1 MEKGGTLLR
10 KMTLH
15 DAVLFGVGSAI
26 GSGILFAAAGGTE
39 YAGGAVVFSWIV
51 AAVLIAIVTI
61 PYAEISS
68 MAPRAGISA
77 RISYYA
83 FGEYGGFMGGWGLL
97 VWTVMIPP
105 IEAIAVSTYAAYY
118 VPSLFN
124 LKTGVLTTEGVLL
137 SIGLTVLFA
146 VLNIIGVG
154 TYARFNTV
162 LTWLKVGAVVIF
174 IIAVPL
180 MIFHPS
186 NFSLSP
192 PYFDPKTGIPGI
204 FIAIPATGI
213 LFSFGGYRQVADM
226 AGEIR
231 NPKRNVPRAVLLTL
245 IIQSVLYVLMAIV
258 IVGAVDFALVPNSTG
273 PGDWAAVASLTSP
286 LADLMKEALHTT
298 VFGGAALFLSG
309 LIVLALLFA
318 IYSPLGTF
326 GTDLTGAARIIYGYS
341 KEGSLPGLLGITNRR
356 GAPIAAIVLAS
367 VLAVVFIVPYPRWYT
382 LVDFVV
388 VAGAVNFAIVN
399 ASVPVLR
406 KIYPDVERP
415 FRIPA
420 ATAWSLVAFVSASL
434 LIYWAT
440 WPVTLYALG
449 VTLGGSLV
457 FLYHAYRL
465 RWKGIGLRHSAWIPV
480 YIAGLIALSR
490 FGGLQTGGT
499 GTIPF
504 PYDVLAVIVYSAVF
518 WVISQVSA
526 PRKAIR
532 DLPQMIARAP
542 ADEPKGT
549 PGTVES
555 PEA

>member
-1 MEKGGTLLR
+1 M
-10 KMTLH
+10 
-15 DAVLFGVGSAI
+15 
-26 GSGILFAAAGGTE
+26 
-39 YAGGAVVFSWIV
+39 
-51 AAVLIAIVTI
+51 
-61 PYAEISS
+61 
-68 MAPRAGISA
+68 
-77 RISYYA
+77 
-83 FGEYGGFMGGWGLL
+83 
-97 VWTVMIPP
+97 
-105 IEAIAVSTYAAYY
+105 
-118 VPSLFN
+118 
-124 LKTGVLTTEGVLL
+124 
-137 SIGLTVLFA
+137 LFA

-326 GTDLTGAARIIYGYS
+326 GTDLTGAAG
-341 KEGSLPGLLGITNRR
+341 
-356 GAPIAAIVLAS
+356 
-367 VLAVVFIVPYPRWYT
+367 
-382 LVDFVV
+382 
-388 VAGAVNFAIVN
+388 
-399 ASVPVLR
+399 
-406 KIYPDVERP
+406 
-415 FRIPA
+415 
-420 ATAWSLVAFVSASL
+420 
-434 LIYWAT
+434 
-440 WPVTLYALG
+440 
-449 VTLGGSLV
+449 
-457 FLYHAYRL
+457 
-465 RWKGIGLRHSAWIPV
+465 
-480 YIAGLIALSR
+480 
-490 FGGLQTGGT
+490 
-499 GTIPF
+499 
-504 PYDVLAVIVYSAVF
+504 
-518 WVISQVSA
+518 
-526 PRKAIR
+526 
-532 DLPQMIARAP
+532 
-542 ADEPKGT
+542 
-549 PGTVES
+549 
-555 PEA
+555 